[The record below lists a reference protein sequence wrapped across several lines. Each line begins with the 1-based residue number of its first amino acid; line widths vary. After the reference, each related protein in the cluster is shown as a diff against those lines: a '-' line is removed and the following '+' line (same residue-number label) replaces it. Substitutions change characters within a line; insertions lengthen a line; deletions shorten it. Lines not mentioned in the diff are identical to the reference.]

1 MMNMETLKLEVDL
14 KELYKLTEFIAQ
26 YSKDLQTKLAIE
38 EIFVNIVNYSNAD
51 YAIVNVECDENLEM
65 EFVDNGIQFNPLLK
79 KDSETPESL
88 EEVKIG
94 GLGIMLVKNYADD
107 LTYKYENGE
116 NHFKIIKNV
125 K

>member
-1 MMNMETLKLEVDL
+1 METLKLEVDL

-79 KDSETPESL
+79 KDTETPESL

>member
-1 MMNMETLKLEVDL
+1 METLKLEVDL
-14 KELYKLTEFIAQ
+14 KKLYKLTEFIAQ

-38 EIFVNIVNYSNAD
+38 EIFINIVNYSNAD

-79 KDSETPESL
+79 KDTETPESL

>member
-14 KELYKLTEFIAQ
+14 KKLYKLTEFIAQ

-79 KDSETPESL
+79 KDTETPESL

>member
-79 KDSETPESL
+79 KDPETPESL

>member
-38 EIFVNIVNYSNAD
+38 EIFINIVNYSNAD

-79 KDSETPESL
+79 KDTETPESL

>member
-79 KDSETPESL
+79 KDPKTPESL

>member
-1 MMNMETLKLEVDL
+1 METLKLEVDL

>member
-14 KELYKLTEFIAQ
+14 KELYKLTEFITK

-79 KDSETPESL
+79 KDTETPESL

>member
-51 YAIVNVECDENLEM
+51 YAIVNVECDENLEI

-79 KDSETPESL
+79 KDTETPESL